1 MSPDAGSPDRGSP
14 DRGSPDV
21 TDLDPQDVSRT
32 ATAFSLNLST
42 LIGAFHQQ
50 RERII
55 DLMDAQERQTRAL
68 SAILDLAMTAAG
80 TRLALEI
87 KLLAQSGLDL
97 RNPHP

>member
-1 MSPDAGSPDRGSP
+1 MSPEEGSPDGGNP
-14 DRGSPDV
+14 DIA
-21 TDLDPQDVSRT
+21 DLDPQEVRQT

-55 DLMDAQERQTRAL
+55 ELMDAQERQTRAL